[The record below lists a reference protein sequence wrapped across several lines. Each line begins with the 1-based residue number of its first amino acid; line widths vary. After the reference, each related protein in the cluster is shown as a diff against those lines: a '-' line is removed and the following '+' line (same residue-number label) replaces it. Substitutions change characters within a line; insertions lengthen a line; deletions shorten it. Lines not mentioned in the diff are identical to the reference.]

1 MKPAAAFGMA
11 FQSAGR
17 KGDGGKGK
25 RWMAIFI
32 GVIMLSSVA
41 GFVISFNPSSQADTF
56 RYSGLTFRQN
66 PQGFYSAEL
75 GGKLLEFLYRPE
87 DVSDIEVA
95 PSIIGTV
102 TGSRALYITYD
113 FNSTFSQDMA
123 LLQFEAGNVLE
134 ARYGIFVQ
142 PAFTG
147 ENPLN
152 ISVVGCRNATAF
164 VPVLLIQAANITAIS
179 ADPSSPSCIVVSAP
193 GSTGFSRVA
202 DRLKYAILAGD
213 ER

>member
-1 MKPAAAFGMA
+1 MA
-11 FQSAGR
+11 FRPAGT
-17 KGDGGKGK
+17 KGDGNRGK

-56 RYSGLTFRQN
+56 RYSGLTFKQN

-87 DVSDIEVA
+87 DVADIEIS
-95 PSIIGTV
+95 PSVVSTI

-123 LLQFEAGNVLE
+123 LLQFELGNVLE
-134 ARYGIFVQ
+134 ARYGVFVQ

-152 ISVVGCRNATAF
+152 ISVVGCANATAF
-164 VPVLLIQAANITAIS
+164 VPVLLLQEANSTGIS
-179 ADPSSPSCIVVSAP
+179 AEPSSPNCIVGSAP

-202 DRLKYAILAGD
+202 DRLKYSILLGN
-213 ER
+213 EK